1 MRIEQIQT
9 PALVVDLNVLEQN
22 QRTMNDLVANCP
34 AKLRPHYKSNKCT
47 AIAHKQIAAG
57 AKGVTCAKL
66 GEARDLVESG
76 IEDVLIANQITD
88 LGKIAEVAR
97 LAGCCRLSIAVDG
110 EKNIRDLEAAA
121 AIQGT
126 HIYCLVEYEIGMGRC
141 GVTTKEDLL
150 VLAQLID
157 SCPHLTFEGIQAYA
171 GHLSHEADVSLRSEL
186 GAGVEAR
193 LKEAK
198 AYLEEHGLTVPQVS
212 GCSTASVRDHAIPD
226 TVYTEFQPGSYL
238 FMDAA
243 YRPLADLPFRN
254 SLFVLATVMSKGN
267 GKTITDAG
275 MKAVSVDQLP
285 PVFLGYEDYPVE
297 LSEEHGA
304 VLLPEDEK
312 QVGDKMWLIPSHCC
326 TCINIY
332 DWLYFVR
339 DGKVEDKVP
348 INSRGK
354 SI

>member
-1 MRIEQIQT
+1 MRVEQIQT
-9 PALVVDLNVLEQN
+9 PALVIDLDILEEN
-22 QRTMNDLVANCP
+22 QRTMNALVAGCP

-47 AIAHKQIAAG
+47 AIAHMQIAAG
-57 AKGVTCAKL
+57 AKGITCAKL
-66 GEARDLVESG
+66 GEARDLVEAG
-76 IEDVLIANQITD
+76 IEDVLIANQIID

-97 LAGCCRLSIAVDG
+97 LAGCCRLSIAVDCAQ
-110 EKNIRDLEAAA
+110 NVRDLEAAA
-121 AIQGT
+121 AVQGT
-126 HIYCLVEYEIGMGRC
+126 QIHCLVEYEIGMGRC
-141 GVTTKEDLL
+141 GVSTPEALL
-150 VLAQLID
+150 ELAQLID

-171 GHLSHEADVSLRSEL
+171 GHLSHEASTQVRAEL

-198 AYLEEHGLTVPQVS
+198 AYLEAHGLTVPQVS
-212 GCSTASVRDHAIPD
+212 GCSTASVHDHALPD

-238 FMDAA
+238 FLDAA
-243 YRPLADLPFRN
+243 YRPLADLPFRH

-267 GKTITDAG
+267 GKTITDVG
-275 MKAVSVDQLP
+275 MKAVSTDQLP
-285 PVFLGYEDYPVE
+285 PVFRGYEEYPVE

-304 VLLPEDEK
+304 VLLPENEK
-312 QVGDKMWLIPSHCC
+312 QIGDKMWLIPSHCC

-339 DGKVEDKVP
+339 GGKVVDKVP
-348 INSRGK
+348 VNSRGR